1 MLLLTHNPRSQ
12 AHTLFLGVRR
22 EGWGGGWGFK
32 HSGCPRQTHTAA
44 ALRHPWVKKGKG
56 SRVTIAHCFMCVNQE
71 CFGSLEVINQ
81 VNPGEVGRPL
91 NEVEGERR
99 GFRGNQTGNTVHA
112 CRTMTSTNT
121 TNPDQAAARCQAATA
136 ELSEPLE
143 AGAPV
148 GDQGRS
154 IPCLHGNLVQR
165 KGAWG
170 GGGSARCQ
178 TSSDSSATKIPPNK
192 LLLSH

>member
-1 MLLLTHNPRSQ
+1 MRSNTLGPPSN
-12 AHTLFLGVRR
+12 AHGRGSEAPLG
-22 EGWGGGWGFK
+22 E
-32 HSGCPRQTHTAA
+32 
-44 ALRHPWVKKGKG
+44 KGKG

-81 VNPGEVGRPL
+81 LNPGEVGRPL
-91 NEVEGERR
+91 NQVEGERR
-99 GFRGNQTGNTVHA
+99 GFRGNQTGNTVHG

-121 TNPDQAAARCQAATA
+121 TNPDQAAGRCQAAAATATA

-165 KGAWG
+165 RGAQ
-170 GGGSARCQ
+170 CPLP
-178 TSSDSSATKIPPNK
+178 D
-192 LLLSH
+192 LV